1 MKILITGGSGALG
14 RELCKVFPN
23 AYAPSHSKMDT
34 SNKTQ
39 VWTAFMRYKPDVVIH
54 TAAIIDAR
62 KCEDNWKHAA
72 DVNILGTHNVAF
84 VADRSEAKMIH
95 ISTACVFDGEGAP
108 FDEDSRPSPKNWY
121 AMTKFSAEYIVM
133 STCSNYLL
141 IRTNFAPKGTWKY
154 PAAFTDRFGS
164 YLFAPDVAHA
174 IKDVMD
180 MNGIVHV
187 CGDTKLSMFDLAKLT
202 TPDIKPTTLAD
213 YTGAPLCRDMTL
225 VSKRIAPFK
234 IGVY

>member
-14 RELCKVFPN
+14 KELRKVFPR
-23 AYAPSHSKMDT
+23 ADAPSHNEMDT
-34 SNKTQ
+34 TDKLQ

-62 KCEDNWKHAA
+62 KCEDDWKHAA
-72 DVNILGTHNVAF
+72 NVNVIGTYNVALM
-84 VADRSEAKMIH
+84 AAHTAAKMIH

-108 FDEDSRPSPKNWY
+108 FTEDSRPSPKNWY
-121 AMTKFSAEYIVM
+121 AMTKFAAEYIVTA
-133 STCSNYLL
+133 TCCNHLL
-141 IRTNFAPKGTWKY
+141 IRTNFAPKETWKY

-180 MNGIVHV
+180 MTGIVHI
-187 CGDTKLSMFDLAKLT
+187 CGDTKMSMFDLAKLT
-202 TPDIKPTTLAD
+202 TPDIKPMTLAD

-225 VSKRIAPFK
+225 TSKRIAPFK